1 MGFAAARHAIKSR
14 GPEAPAGE
22 RLRRPAGKDGITR
35 RRRAINYFLM
45 KNSILTPANSITS

>member
-1 MGFAAARHAIKSR
+1 VGFAAARHAIKSR